1 MEVAI
6 ETCIKNRGIIM
17 KIDDYRLLT
26 TLDETKTLRKAAEI
40 LYISQ
45 PAVTQRLKAIE
56 NAFGVNVFIR
66 TKKQLI
72 TTTEGAMII
81 EHARE
86 MLNRERLFLDKMQA
100 HIGEVNGTISIGCS
114 SLIGQTL
121 LPEVLNLYTRQ
132 FPNVEIQV
140 QVGSSEQIKANHRD
154 YHVMIIRGNK
164 MMNLSNTHLFN
175 DEHFFIHPKNRND
188 DVDKMPF
195 IEFQADP
202 IYINQIKEWYGS
214 QIGQDY
220 HAMITVDQ
228 VATCKEMLLNGVG
241 VTILPEIMMKHLDR
255 EQFEFQRVNID
266 EKPLIRS
273 TFLSYDAS
281 MKQLPQ
287 VESFINLMMEYV
299 ES

>member
-1 MEVAI
+1 
-6 ETCIKNRGIIM
+6 M
-17 KIDDYRLLT
+17 KIEDYRLLT
-26 TLDETKTLRKAAEI
+26 TLNETKTLRKAAEI

-56 NAFGVNVFIR
+56 SAFGVDIFIR

-81 EHARE
+81 EHAKD
-86 MLNRERLFLDKMQA
+86 MLNRERLFRDKMQA
-100 HIGEVNGTISIGCS
+100 HIGEVNGKISIGCS

-140 QVGSSEQIKANHRD
+140 QVGSSEQIKANHKD

-164 MMNLSNTHLFN
+164 IMNLSNTHLYN
-175 DEHFFIHPKNRND
+175 DEHYFIYPRDRKEQVSNL
-188 DVDKMPF
+188 PF

-202 IYINQIKEWYGS
+202 IYINQIKDWYS
-214 QIGQDY
+214 QHLGQDY

-241 VTILPEIMMKHLDR
+241 VTILPEIMMKHIDQ
-255 EQFEFQRVNID
+255 EQFATQRVHLGQY
-266 EKPLIRS
+266 PLIRS
-273 TFLSYDAS
+273 TFLSYDSS
-281 MKQLPQ
+281 MVQLPQ
-287 VESFINLMMEYV
+287 VDSFINLVMEYV
-299 ES
+299 KKS

>member
-1 MEVAI
+1 
-6 ETCIKNRGIIM
+6 M
-17 KIDDYRLLT
+17 KIEDYRLLT
-26 TLDETKTLRKAAEI
+26 TLNETKTLRKAAEI

-45 PAVTQRLKAIE
+45 SAVTQRLKAIE
-56 NAFGVNVFIR
+56 SAFGVDIFIR

-81 EHARE
+81 EHAKD
-86 MLNRERLFLDKMQA
+86 MLNRERLFRDKMQA
-100 HIGEVNGTISIGCS
+100 HIGEVNGKISIGCS

-140 QVGSSEQIKANHRD
+140 QVGSSEQIKANHKD

-164 MMNLSNTHLFN
+164 IMNLSNTHLYN
-175 DEHFFIHPKNRND
+175 DEHYFIYPRDRKEQVSNL
-188 DVDKMPF
+188 PF

-202 IYINQIKEWYGS
+202 IYINQIKDWYS
-214 QIGQDY
+214 QHLGQDY

-241 VTILPEIMMKHLDR
+241 VTILPEIMMKHIDQ
-255 EQFEFQRVNID
+255 EQFATQRVHLGQD
-266 EKPLIRS
+266 PLIRS
-273 TFLSYDAS
+273 TFLSYDSS
-281 MKQLPQ
+281 MVQLPQ
-287 VESFINLMMEYV
+287 VDSFINLVMEYV
-299 ES
+299 KKS

>member
-1 MEVAI
+1 
-6 ETCIKNRGIIM
+6 M
-17 KIDDYRLLT
+17 KIEDYRLLT
-26 TLDETKTLRKAAEI
+26 TLNETKTLRKAAEI

-56 NAFGVNVFIR
+56 SAFGVDIFIR

-81 EHARE
+81 EHAKD
-86 MLNRERLFLDKMQA
+86 MLNRERLFRDKMQA
-100 HIGEVNGTISIGCS
+100 HIGEVNGKISIGCS

-140 QVGSSEQIKANHRD
+140 QVGSSEQIKANHKD

-164 MMNLSNTHLFN
+164 IMNLSNTHLYN
-175 DEHFFIHPKNRND
+175 DEHYFIYPRDRKEQVSNL
-188 DVDKMPF
+188 PF

-202 IYINQIKEWYGS
+202 IYINQIKDWYS
-214 QIGQDY
+214 QHLGQNY

-241 VTILPEIMMKHLDR
+241 VTILPEIMMKHIDQ
-255 EQFEFQRVNID
+255 EQFATQRVHLGQD
-266 EKPLIRS
+266 PLIRS
-273 TFLSYDAS
+273 TFLSYDSS
-281 MKQLPQ
+281 MVQLPQ
-287 VESFINLMMEYV
+287 VDSFINLVMEYV
-299 ES
+299 KKS

>member
-1 MEVAI
+1 
-6 ETCIKNRGIIM
+6 M
-17 KIDDYRLLT
+17 KIEDYRLLT
-26 TLDETKTLRKAAEI
+26 TLNETKTLRKAAEI

-56 NAFGVNVFIR
+56 SAFGVDIFIR

-81 EHARE
+81 DHAKD
-86 MLNRERLFLDKMQA
+86 MLNRERLFRDKMQA
-100 HIGEVNGTISIGCS
+100 HIGEVNGKISIGCS

-140 QVGSSEQIKANHRD
+140 QVGSSEQIKANHKD

-164 MMNLSNTHLFN
+164 IMNLSNTHLYN
-175 DEHFFIHPKNRND
+175 DEHYFIYPRDRKEQVSNL
-188 DVDKMPF
+188 PF

-202 IYINQIKEWYGS
+202 IYINQIKDWYS
-214 QIGQDY
+214 QHLGQDY

-241 VTILPEIMMKHLDR
+241 VTILPEIMMKHIDQ
-255 EQFEFQRVNID
+255 EQFATQRVHLGQD
-266 EKPLIRS
+266 TLIRS
-273 TFLSYDAS
+273 TFLSYDSS
-281 MKQLPQ
+281 MVQLPQ
-287 VESFINLMMEYV
+287 VDSFINLVMEYV
-299 ES
+299 KKS

>member
-1 MEVAI
+1 
-6 ETCIKNRGIIM
+6 M
-17 KIDDYRLLT
+17 KIEDYRLLT
-26 TLDETKTLRKAAEI
+26 TLNETKTLRKAAEI

-56 NAFGVNVFIR
+56 SAFGVDIFIR

-81 EHARE
+81 EHAKD
-86 MLNRERLFLDKMQA
+86 MLNRERLFRDKMQA
-100 HIGEVNGTISIGCS
+100 HIGEVNGKISIGCS

-140 QVGSSEQIKANHRD
+140 QVGSSEQIKANHKD

-164 MMNLSNTHLFN
+164 IMNLSNTHLYN
-175 DEHFFIHPKNRND
+175 DEHYFIYPRDRKEQVSNL
-188 DVDKMPF
+188 PF

-202 IYINQIKEWYGS
+202 IYINQIKDWYS
-214 QIGQDY
+214 QHLGQDY

-241 VTILPEIMMKHLDR
+241 VTILPEIMMKHIDQ
-255 EQFEFQRVNID
+255 EQFATQRVHLGQD
-266 EKPLIRS
+266 PLIRS
-273 TFLSYDAS
+273 TFLSYDSS
-281 MKQLPQ
+281 MVQLPQ
-287 VESFINLMMEYV
+287 VDSFINLVMEYV
-299 ES
+299 KKS

>member
-1 MEVAI
+1 M
-6 ETCIKNRGIIM
+6 
-17 KIDDYRLLT
+17 
-26 TLDETKTLRKAAEI
+26 
-40 LYISQ
+40 
-45 PAVTQRLKAIE
+45 
-56 NAFGVNVFIR
+56 
-66 TKKQLI
+66 I

-81 EHARE
+81 DHARD
-86 MLNRERLFLDKMQA
+86 MLTRERLFFDKMQA
-100 HIGEVNGTISIGCS
+100 HFGEVNGTISIGCS

-121 LPEVLNLYTRQ
+121 LPEVLSLYNTQ

-140 QVGSSEQIKANHRD
+140 QVGSTEQIKANHRD

-188 DVDKMPF
+188 EVDKMPF

-241 VTILPEIMMKHLDR
+241 VTILPEIMMKHIDKNM
-255 EQFEFQRVNID
+255 FEFEKVSID
-266 EKPLIRS
+266 EEPLIRS
-273 TFLSYDAS
+273 TYMSYDGS
-281 MKQLPQ
+281 MLQLPQ
-287 VESFINLMMEYV
+287 VDSFVNLMLNFI
-299 ES
+299 

>member
-1 MEVAI
+1 
-6 ETCIKNRGIIM
+6 M
-17 KIDDYRLLT
+17 KIEDYRLIT
-26 TLDETKTLRKAAEI
+26 TLDETKTLRKAAEM
-40 LYISQ
+40 LYISK

-56 NAFGVNVFIR
+56 NAFGVDIFIR

-72 TTTEGAMII
+72 TTTEGSMII
-81 EHARE
+81 EHAKD

-164 MMNLSNTHLFN
+164 IMNLSNTHLFN
-175 DEHFFIHPKNRND
+175 DEHYFIQPQNRREESS
-188 DVDKMPF
+188 KLPF

-202 IYINQIKEWYGS
+202 IYINQIKEWYSNQLGE
-214 QIGQDY
+214 DY

-228 VATCKEMLLNGVG
+228 VATCKEMLMNGVG
-241 VTILPEIMMKHLDR
+241 VTILPEIMMRHIDR
-255 EQFEFQRVNID
+255 DQFDFTRVNIED
-266 EKPLIRS
+266 QPLIRS
-273 TFLSYDAS
+273 TYLSYDSS
-281 MKQLPQ
+281 MVQLPQ
-287 VESFINLMMEYV
+287 VESFIQLVMEYV
-299 ES
+299 K